1 MSYQVPQSNLVAL
14 HKIDLALTLIFTL
27 QRIEFVIIA
36 VMTAFKIQVLKK
48 LQIQLINIFLFT
60 KLLFKKN
67 PKYL

>member
-1 MSYQVPQSNLVAL
+1 YQVPQSNLVAL

>member
-1 MSYQVPQSNLVAL
+1 
-14 HKIDLALTLIFTL
+14 
-27 QRIEFVIIA
+27 
-36 VMTAFKIQVLKK
+36 MTAFKIQVLKK